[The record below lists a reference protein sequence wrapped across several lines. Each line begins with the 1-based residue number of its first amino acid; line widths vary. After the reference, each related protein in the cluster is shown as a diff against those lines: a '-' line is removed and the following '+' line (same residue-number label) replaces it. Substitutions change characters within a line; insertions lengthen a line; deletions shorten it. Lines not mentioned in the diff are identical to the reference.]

1 MSSFRCRGVLQNS
14 KTRSAA
20 LGPQTG
26 GLAPHEL
33 ISLLVVKAVTISLLY
48 FPLLAAK
55 PASVGCAARA
65 AAGAADALHNS
76 TPKSRHRR
84 AAGRDPPA
92 HRTPLAINHQPPFS
106 SCESAFS
113 PFSSILFYHLLSNF
127 VLPPFFQPSRHKIMP
142 LAFHPGSRVRSVT
155 RMPVKPMGCV
165 IGLLV

>member
-14 KTRSAA
+14 KTRLAA

-84 AAGRDPPA
+84 AAGRDPLA
-92 HRTPLAINHQPPFS
+92 HQTPLPSTTNHP
-106 SCESAFS
+106 S
-113 PFSSILFYHLLSNF
+113 PLVKVLFHLFWSILFYHPSYPTLSSH
-127 VLPPFFQPSRHKIMP
+127 LSSSP
-142 LAFHPGSRVRSVT
+142 AGT
-155 RMPVKPMGCV
+155 R
-165 IGLLV
+165 